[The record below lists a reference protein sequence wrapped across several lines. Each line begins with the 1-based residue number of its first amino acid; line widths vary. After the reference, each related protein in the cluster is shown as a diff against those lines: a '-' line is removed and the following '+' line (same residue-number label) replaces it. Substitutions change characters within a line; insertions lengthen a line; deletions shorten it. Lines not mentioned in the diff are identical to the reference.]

1 MVPLCSSWLL
11 STKASLKH
19 WKEEAWDEFN
29 MSGQKELIYSNSRLA
44 APSLLTPNWKRHP
57 SGAYRKER
65 KSLVGVLLKPKT
77 AVLWFSKND
86 FILLSDGVDT
96 HFCSRTINM
105 NVVITSWFTI
115 SRLLTFLRLYASLR
129 FWWKV
134 LTHWSP
140 YSFWG
145 CVLSLLFPA

>member
-19 WKEEAWDEFN
+19 WKEAWDELN
-29 MSGQKELIYSNSRLA
+29 MSGQQELIYSNSRLA

-65 KSLVGVLLKPKT
+65 KSLVGVLLKPKI

-96 HFCSRTINM
+96 HF
-105 NVVITSWFTI
+105 VVEQLISMLWSPADITI
-115 SRLLTFLRLYASLR
+115 SRLLTFLGLYESLR